1 MKNIISNE
9 FGHCHY
15 CLCEDKNCSMIY
27 NLFVK
32 KEYRRKGVAKHF
44 LQEVI
49 KEIRTTGYIS
59 DIKIIAAP
67 EENSISKE
75 DLVKFYEKMGLKVN

>member
-9 FGHCHY
+9 YGHCHY
-15 CLCEDKNCSMIY
+15 CVCKDKNCSMIY

-59 DIKIIAAP
+59 DIKIIAEP

-75 DLVKFYEKMGLKVN
+75 DLVKFYEKMGLKVI